1 MKRTKKINKKNKI
14 FNKRKTSKRRF
25 KQKGGVQK
33 KCDVCGIAF
42 HMTGTVGA
50 PPKSQL
56 FGAELFEDHIKTHP
70 ICKYCNSK
78 YLDVNR
84 LIDHIKTEHPDNY
97 NTAKKIKFGIL
108 NESNLIDELRNKN
121 QSIVGYSPDFDL
133 FYDKID
139 KAAIEKMNLKPITK
153 NVSNKP
159 LKADVKSKQRENN
172 IEKQKKEAEIA
183 EQLESS
189 RRALAEEQR
198 ILREAAEK
206 KKQEKLELQ
215 EKEAQALKE
224 QAQALK
230 EQAQKEKKAAK
241 RLAKDQEQE
250 TAAMGAEEIMSK
262 EFNAAIKEA
271 ESVDEV
277 INIIENN
284 KTKLSSAAS
293 EFVPS
298 KKQEELKL
306 IDILT
311 EKDFQYLPNS
321 KWYLAIQR
329 LYPALSGYTE
339 IVRANKNYI
348 DISFFIIF
356 LMGVINFRLNAKKIN
371 LKLILKGGKASQM
384 LMSTHGINNTD
395 ILTDDVDILLVQEG
409 VYDYN
414 FLLNFASDFS
424 GFINYFFNYQLSI
437 LAPPNPVL
445 TNKNIVKISF
455 VNNGFIPLSDIDFK
469 QIESEYLQGEN
480 IISSTSVWNVFEKQ
494 KNVYT
499 YNLLFYH
506 QSLEAFIAEKK
517 YYLQIYD
524 NIIQKKNET
533 ENCDCADI
541 HDHECSQI
549 CDYRNK
555 MLDKFHKYINPLEQ
569 IQQTI
574 NNK

>member
-84 LIDHIKTEHPDNY
+84 LIDHIKSEHPDNY
-97 NTAKKIKFGIL
+97 NTAQKIKFGIL
-108 NESNLIDELRNKN
+108 NERNLLDELRNIN
-121 QSIVGYSPDFDL
+121 SSVVGQSPEFNL
-133 FYDKID
+133 FYD
-139 KAAIEKMNLKPITK
+139 AIEKKINTKP
-153 NVSNKP
+153 VSKEVAKP
-159 LKADVKSKQRENN
+159 EKKIDVKSKQREINN
-172 IEKQKKEAEIA
+172 KKESEIA
-183 EQLESS
+183 EQFESS

-198 ILREAAEK
+198 LLREAAEK
-206 KKQEKLELQ
+206 RKQEKLEAD
-215 EKEAQALKE
+215 EKEAQMLKE

-230 EQAQKEKKAAK
+230 KEKEKEKKAAK
-241 RLAKDQEQE
+241 RLAKNQEQE
-250 TAAMGAEEIMSK
+250 SAAMGAEEIMSK

-298 KKQEELKL
+298 KKQEQQPLKL

-311 EKDFQYLPNS
+311 ETDFQYLPVS

-348 DISFFIIF
+348 DVSFFIIF

-384 LMSTHGINNTD
+384 IMSRHGINNTD

-424 GFINYFFNYQLSI
+424 SFINYFFNYQLSI
-437 LAPPNPVL
+437 LAPPNPIL

-480 IISSTSVWNVFEKQ
+480 ITSSTSVWNVLEKS
-494 KNVYT
+494 KTLYT

-569 IQQTI
+569 IHQTI

>member
-1 MKRTKKINKKNKI
+1 MKRTKKYKQNKV
-14 FNKRKTSKRRF
+14 FKRKTCKRRF
-25 KQKGGVQK
+25 NKKGGVQK

-42 HMTGTVGA
+42 HMTGTLGA

-70 ICKYCNSK
+70 ICKYCNTK
-78 YLDVNR
+78 HLDVNR
-84 LIDHIKTEHPDNY
+84 LIEHIRLEHPDNY
-97 NTAKKIKFGIL
+97 NTAQKIKFGIL
-108 NESNLIDELRNKN
+108 NERNLLDELRNIN
-121 QSIVGYSPDFDL
+121 SSVVGQSPEFNL
-133 FYDKID
+133 FYD
-139 KAAIEKMNLKPITK
+139 AIEKKINTKP
-153 NVSNKP
+153 VSKEVA
-159 LKADVKSKQRENN
+159 KSEKKIDVKTKQREIN
-172 IEKQKKEAEIA
+172 IEKQKKESEIA

-198 ILREAAEK
+198 LLREAAEK
-206 KKQEKLELQ
+206 RKQEKLEAA
-215 EKEAQALKE
+215 EKEALMLKE

-230 EQAQKEKKAAK
+230 KEKEKEKKAAK

-250 TAAMGAEEIMSK
+250 TSAMGAEEIMSK

-284 KTKLSSAAS
+284 KTKLSSAAF

-298 KKQEELKL
+298 KKQEQQPLKL

-311 EKDFQYLPNS
+311 ETDFQYLPIS
-321 KWYLAIQR
+321 KWYIAIQR
-329 LYPALSGYTE
+329 LYPSITGYTE
-339 IVRANKNYI
+339 TVRNNNNYT

-356 LMGVINFRLNAKKIN
+356 LIGIVNFRLNSKKIN

-384 LMSTHGINNTD
+384 IMSSYGINNTD

-409 VYDYN
+409 IYDYN
-414 FLLNFASDFS
+414 FLLNFAIDFA
-424 GFINYFFNYQLSI
+424 GYINHFFNYLLSI
-437 LAPPNPVL
+437 LAPPNPIL

-455 VNNGFIPLSDIDFK
+455 VNNGLPKYIPLSDIDFK
-469 QIESEYLQGEN
+469 QVESEYLQGEN
-480 IISSTSVWNVFEKQ
+480 IISSTKTWNVIEKS
-494 KNVYT
+494 KTLYT

-506 QSLEAFIAEKK
+506 QSLEAFIGEKK

-549 CDYRNK
+549 CEYRNK

>member
-1 MKRTKKINKKNKI
+1 
-14 FNKRKTSKRRF
+14 
-25 KQKGGVQK
+25 
-33 KCDVCGIAF
+33 
-42 HMTGTVGA
+42 MTGTVGA

-56 FGAELFEDHIKTHP
+56 FGAELFEDHIKSHP
-70 ICKYCNSK
+70 ICKYCNTKHS
-78 YLDVNR
+78 DVNR
-84 LIDHIKTEHPDNY
+84 LIEHIKTEHPDNY
-97 NTAKKIKFGIL
+97 NTAQKIKFGIL
-108 NESNLIDELRNKN
+108 NERNLLDELRNIN
-121 QSIVGYSPDFDL
+121 SSVVGQSPEFNL
-133 FYDKID
+133 FYD
-139 KAAIEKMNLKPITK
+139 AIEKKINTKP
-153 NVSNKP
+153 VSKEVAKP
-159 LKADVKSKQRENN
+159 EKKIDVRSKQRENN

-206 KKQEKLELQ
+206 RKQEKLEAE
-215 EKEAQALKE
+215 EKERIANELVLKE
-224 QAQALK
+224 QTLK
-230 EQAQKEKKAAK
+230 LQKEKKAAK
-241 RLAKDQEQE
+241 RLAKNQEQE
-250 TAAMGAEEIMSK
+250 SAAMGAEEIISK

-277 INIIENN
+277 IDIIENN

-298 KKQEELKL
+298 KKQEQQPLRL
-306 IDILT
+306 TDILT
-311 EKDFQYLPNS
+311 ETDFQYLPVS

-409 VYDYN
+409 IYDYN
-414 FLLNFASDFS
+414 FLLNFAIDFA
-424 GFINYFFNYQLSI
+424 GYINHFFNYILSI
-437 LAPPNPVL
+437 LAPPNPIL

-517 YYLQIYD
+517 YYLQIYN

-569 IQQTI
+569 LQETI
-574 NNK
+574 NK